1 MKSCEDP
8 AGKAKLQEK
17 YAQSA
22 KRLQDQNAAYT
33 KFCTD
38 NDLKLY
44 HDRLAVAG
52 WDRSAASTASAAVRK
67 ELDKYKKYHYNK
79 DGTIV
84 VTDDW
89 TSKAKPHVP
98 GQYRSYA
105 VVDTASM
112 GGKQRDR
119 TFLMRMVGNAGRSV
133 MGRTGIRKGIHT
145 EPKEST
151 RTTLP
156 GMTTGARPERRVSS
170 PIRNERRTR
179 IYCEREGF
187 KGLD

>member
-22 KRLQDQNAAYT
+22 KRLQEQNAAYT
-33 KFCTD
+33 KFCAD
-38 NDLKLY
+38 NDLNRTTSGSLL
-44 HDRLAVAG
+44 RAG
-52 WDRSAASTASAAVRK
+52 IASAASTASAAVRK

-98 GQYRSYA
+98 GSIVLMQLLIPLLWA
-105 VVDTASM
+105 ANNATEH
-112 GGKQRDR
+112 
-119 TFLMRMVGNAGRSV
+119 FLMRMVGNAGRSV